1 MGVGQ
6 NEGKCEM
13 VKTRMS
19 GQNSV
24 LLAIVGFG
32 VLAGAAF
39 IFVKVLVAELTPLQV
54 VASRTMAGSIAV
66 VGVMLLTRTSL
77 PKSTAFVRGVLVLGV
92 LDGVAPYLLVAH
104 AQVHVTSATAAIL
117 VSTMP
122 LFTTLFAWWSL
133 REQTMGP
140 ATLAGIAAAFAGVT
154 ILAGP
159 EALDLRG
166 DDTLATLALLLAAA
180 SYAAATVYA
189 RGLLSIAT
197 PLALTGAK
205 LTIAA
210 AIVAP
215 LALVIDGTSNFATL
229 SNEAWACLVV
239 LGFGSTGL
247 GRAVYVWA
255 IGKAGSV
262 KASLVTYI
270 APVVAIALGWALLGE
285 TVELRTLGGAAMIV
299 AGVGAAMFG
308 RQIEAARRRVFD
320 GRSPPWVSLNARS
333 AE

>member
-1 MGVGQ
+1 
-6 NEGKCEM
+6 M
-13 VKTRMS
+13 VMTRIS

-54 VASRTMAGSIAV
+54 VASRTMAGSVAV
-66 VGVMLLTRTSL
+66 AGVMLLTRTRVPTSM
-77 PKSTAFVRGVLVLGV
+77 AFVRGVIVLGV
-92 LDGVAPYLLVAH
+92 LDGIAPYLLIAH

-122 LFTTLFAWWSL
+122 LFTTLFASWSV
-133 REQTMGP
+133 REQSLGP
-140 ATLAGIAAAFAGVT
+140 ATLAGIVAGFAGVA
-154 ILAGP
+154 ILVGP
-159 EALDLRG
+159 DALDLRG
-166 DDTLATLALLLAAA
+166 NDTGATLAILLAAA

-189 RGLLSIAT
+189 KGLLSIAT

-210 AIVAP
+210 AIVSP
-215 LALVIDGTSNFATL
+215 LALVIDGTGNFGTL
-229 SNEAWACLVV
+229 SNEGWACLVV

-270 APVVAIALGWALLGE
+270 APVVAIALGWSLLGE
-285 TVELRTLGGAAMIV
+285 TVDLRMLGGAAMIV
-299 AGVGAAMFG
+299 AGVASAMFG
-308 RQIEAARRRVFD
+308 RHLDAMLRRVFD
-320 GRSPPWVSLNARS
+320 GRSLPWVNLNARS
-333 AE
+333 VE

>member
-1 MGVGQ
+1 MD
-6 NEGKCEM
+6 EGKCEM
-13 VKTRMS
+13 VMTRIS

-54 VASRTMAGSIAV
+54 VASRTVAGSVAV
-66 VGVMLLTRTSL
+66 SAVILLTRTRMPISA
-77 PKSTAFVRGVLVLGV
+77 AFVRGVLILGV
-92 LDGVAPYLLVAH
+92 LDGVAPYLLVAN
-104 AQVHVTSATAAIL
+104 AQMHVSSATAAIL

-133 REQTMGP
+133 QDQSLGP
-140 ATLAGIAAAFAGVT
+140 ASLAGIAAGFAGVI

-159 EALDLRG
+159 DALDVRSNDAG
-166 DDTLATLALLLAAA
+166 AMGALLLAAA

-189 RGLLSIAT
+189 KGLLKIAT

-215 LALVIDGTSNFATL
+215 LALVIDGTANFGAM
-229 SNEAWACLVV
+229 SNEGWASLVT

-270 APVVAIALGWALLGE
+270 APVVAIALSWSLLGE
-285 TVELRTLGGAAMIV
+285 TVDVRMLAGATMIV
-299 AGVGAAMFG
+299 AGVAAAMFG
-308 RQIEAARRRVFD
+308 RQADAMIRRIFE
-320 GRSPPWVSLNARS
+320 GRSRQWANLEAGS

>member
-1 MGVGQ
+1 MD
-6 NEGKCEM
+6 EGKCEM
-13 VKTRMS
+13 VMTRIS

-54 VASRTMAGSIAV
+54 VASRTVAGSVAV
-66 VGVMLLTRTSL
+66 SAVMLLTRTRMPISA
-77 PKSTAFVRGVLVLGV
+77 AFVRGVLILGV
-92 LDGVAPYLLVAH
+92 LDGVAPYLLVAN
-104 AQVHVTSATAAIL
+104 AQMHVSSATAAIL

-133 REQTMGP
+133 QDHSLGP
-140 ATLAGIAAAFAGVT
+140 ATVAGIAAGFAGVI

-159 EALDLRG
+159 GALDVSN
-166 DDTLATLALLLAAA
+166 DTAATGGLLLAAA

-189 RGLLSIAT
+189 KGLLKIAT

-215 LALVIDGTSNFATL
+215 LALVIDGTANFGAM
-229 SNEAWACLVV
+229 SNEGWASLVT

-270 APVVAIALGWALLGE
+270 APIVAIALGWAVLGE
-285 TVELRTLGGAAMIV
+285 TVDVRMLGGGALIV
-299 AGVGAAMFG
+299 AGVAAAMFG
-308 RQIEAARRRVFD
+308 RQADAMIRRIFE
-320 GRSPPWVSLNARS
+320 GRSRQWANLEAGS

>member
-1 MGVGQ
+1 
-6 NEGKCEM
+6 M
-13 VKTRMS
+13 VMTRIS

-24 LLAIVGFG
+24 FLAILGFG

-39 IFVKVLVAELTPLQV
+39 IFVKVLVSEQTPLQV
-54 VASRTMAGSIAV
+54 VASRKMAGSIAV
-66 VGVMLLTRTSL
+66 VGVMLLTRTGMPMS
-77 PKSTAFVRGVLVLGV
+77 AVFVRGVLVLGV

-104 AQVHVTSATAAIL
+104 AQVHVTSGTAAIL

-133 REQTMGP
+133 RDQSLGP
-140 ATLAGIAAAFAGVT
+140 ATVAGIAAGFAGVI

-159 EALDLRG
+159 DALDVRG
-166 DDTLATLALLLAAA
+166 NDTAATGALLLAAA

-189 RGLLSIAT
+189 RGLLKIAT

-215 LALVIDGTSNFATL
+215 LALVIDGTANFGAL
-229 SNEAWACLVV
+229 STEGWASLVT

-270 APVVAIALGWALLGE
+270 APVAAIALSWSLLGE
-285 TVELRTLGGAAMIV
+285 AVDARMLAGAAMIV
-299 AGVGAAMFG
+299 AGVAAVMFG
-308 RQIEAARRRVFD
+308 RQMDAMIRRVFE
-320 GRSPPWVSLNARS
+320 GRSRQWVNLNARS

>member
-1 MGVGQ
+1 MI
-6 NEGKCEM
+6 M
-13 VKTRMS
+13 TRIS

-54 VASRTMAGSIAV
+54 VASRTMAGSVAV
-66 VGVMLLTRTSL
+66 GAVMLLTRTRM
-77 PKSTAFVRGVLVLGV
+77 PKSMAFVRGVLVLGV

-133 REQTMGP
+133 RAQTMGP

-154 ILAGP
+154 ILAGT
-159 EALDLRG
+159 A
-166 DDTLATLALLLAAA
+166 
-180 SYAAATVYA
+180 
-189 RGLLSIAT
+189 
-197 PLALTGAK
+197 
-205 LTIAA
+205 
-210 AIVAP
+210 
-215 LALVIDGTSNFATL
+215 NFATL

-270 APVVAIALGWALLGE
+270 APVVAIALGWAVLGE
-285 TVELRTLGGAAMIV
+285 TVDIRTLGGAALIV
-299 AGVGAAMFG
+299 AGVASAMFG
-308 RQIEAARRRVFD
+308 RQLDAMALRVVAGRRVLPR
-320 GRSPPWVSLNARS
+320 GLPART
-333 AE
+333 ET